1 MVWDMEDLLFLHEI
15 WPFFHTNGRFV
26 DFVADVVV
34 VVIVNVF
41 VVALIVVTGHIIFS
55 YVYKMLI

>member
-1 MVWDMEDLLFLHEI
+1 MEDLLFLHEI

-34 VVIVNVF
+34 VVVIVNVF
-41 VVALIVVTGHIIFS
+41 VVALFVITGHIIFCFGQ
-55 YVYKMLI
+55 